1 MLGPLEELV
10 KTHTESL
17 AVSNNDSPKLPSS
30 TPPVFQ
36 TLSRLSLISRNARR
50 LLKLVNGILRF
61 SSIEAGKVETRYV
74 RQPEFGLLTRQ
85 LVECFE
91 PLAAQ
96 SGIELRL
103 EKGLAR
109 STSSEE
115 SVVFDAEPSQEE
127 DVHEAVYCDVELWE
141 QVIFNLI
148 SNAFKHTWTGS
159 ITCSMFEVVEE
170 GKDGLR
176 FEVRDTGVGIAKVH
190 LRSVFERFY
199 RADNSESRSAEGTGI
214 GLSLVKELISL
225 HGGSVGVTSEVG
237 VGTCFFVWIPRGSLH
252 LPHEKVFESDIPQKV
267 RGNEISEIEVDDDS
281 EQVGSVEKSAM
292 DRWNATSRGIERASV
307 LEVSY

>member
-10 KTHTESL
+10 KTHSETL
-17 AVSNNDSPKLPSS
+17 AVSSNDSPKLPSS
-30 TPPVFQ
+30 TPPVHQ

-61 SSIEAGKVETRYV
+61 SSIEAGKVETRFV
-74 RQPEFGLLTRQ
+74 RQLEFGLVTRQ

-103 EKGLAR
+103 EQGLAR
-109 STSSEE
+109 ATLSGEG
-115 SVVFDAEPSQEE
+115 VVFDAEPSQEE
-127 DVHEAVYCDVELWE
+127 DVHEGVYCDIELWE

-176 FEVRDTGVGIAKVH
+176 FEVRDTGKFFFH
-190 LRSVFERFY
+190 FCSVFIILTLPFY
-199 RADNSESRSAEGTGI
+199 FSNRCRDSQ
-214 GLSLVKELISL
+214 
-225 HGGSVGVTSEVG
+225 
-237 VGTCFFVWIPRGSLH
+237 GSLT
-252 LPHEKVFESDIPQKV
+252 
-267 RGNEISEIEVDDDS
+267 ISI
-281 EQVGSVEKSAM
+281 
-292 DRWNATSRGIERASV
+292 
-307 LEVSY
+307 